1 MAGDLLIGASVSR
14 KHFAIRVAA
23 VLVWG
28 VAATASAYEFRSV
41 GETAAVLFDA
51 PSAKSKKLYVV
62 SRGYPLEVLVVV
74 EGWSK
79 VRDAGGEL
87 TWIETK
93 SLAATRTVIVK
104 VPLAQVRDRADDG
117 APVAFQAQ
125 QTVILDLLEV
135 AGAWLH
141 VRHRDGQTGYVR
153 VGQVW
158 GV

>member
-1 MAGDLLIGASVSR
+1 MKAGAQRRRHPGA
-14 KHFAIRVAA
+14 AWAA
-23 VLVWG
+23 
-28 VAATASAYEFRSV
+28 AALACCAAAPAAAYEFRSV
-41 GETAAVLFDA
+41 GESAAVLYDA

-62 SRGYPLEVLVVV
+62 SRGYPLEVVVAV

-79 VRDAGGEL
+79 VRDASGEL
-87 TWIETK
+87 AWIEAR
-93 SLAATRTVIVK
+93 SLAAARTVIVK

-125 QTVILDLLEV
+125 QSVILDLLEV